1 MGIGAE
7 QWHLAWALL
16 LCAAPL
22 AVGYRLARRFSPPLD
37 AIPDALLLTYLA
49 QYLAVGIPGV
59 LGFLSPGSITVFV
72 GAFCI
77 LAWLAAGRPMPLT
90 PLQPFDRIV
99 VLACVLFVI
108 GYIGAFVY
116 TERLVPPLATDA
128 LTYHLPAAVQWL
140 QHRRIDLFAT
150 WFFNPANTYSPLAGS
165 LFGCFLLA
173 PVGNDALAR
182 FVQIGPLLLI
192 FFSLIQLGRRC
203 GGSTPAATI
212 LALAA
217 VLSRPLLSQSDLA
230 KDDLFVAAFFC
241 VVAANLAADNLHQ
254 PFSAARIG
262 IALGLMLATKYTALL
277 ALPMFLLALD
287 APLRAR
293 WRWRHWTCAIGAMLM
308 LAGPWY
314 LRNWILTGNPVFP
327 VTVNL
332 GLIHFPGLFSVSP
345 SRLLAAPRGLRA
357 TLMEGYFGM
366 PPALFIL
373 LALAWAAALLRTA
386 RSLLA
391 DPQRRLLILG
401 PPIGLLLFRYLSPYA
416 EVRFVLPV
424 FVLMFA
430 AAATALAG
438 APWLQAVSLVIAA
451 LAVGTSFS
459 SAHLADI
466 AIFCAAAALTVVA
479 GLLLWRLDVEVLGL
493 RRGIPRAASLLVA
506 IAAFF
511 ALTLWPAYLA
521 DYRAAIPAL
530 WYIAYG
536 PKGDLWTFAD
546 QNIPA
551 SATLAYANQFMI
563 YPLFGFDHRRKVIYA
578 PLVSKLSIRDLT
590 MPPHLSGE
598 QIADAATAAANRVV
612 DRDAWLRHLA
622 DAGAQYL
629 LVGADGRPPEADLA
643 RDDPRHFRQIFQ
655 NEAGLVYRIDLQP
668 EPPGRRVAPD

>member
-1 MGIGAE
+1 MEFAAE
-7 QWHLAWALL
+7 QWHLAWAML

-22 AVGYRLARRFSPPLD
+22 AAGYRLARRFSPPLD
-37 AIPDALLLTYLA
+37 AIPDALLLTFLA

-59 LGFLSPGSITVFV
+59 LGFLSPVSITLLV

-77 LAWLAAGRPMPLT
+77 VAWLAAGRPVPST
-90 PLQPFDRIV
+90 PLEPFDRIV
-99 VLACVLFVI
+99 VMVCVLFVI

-116 TERLVPPLATDA
+116 TERFVPPLATDA

-140 QHRRIDLFAT
+140 AHRRIDLFAT

-165 LFGCFLLA
+165 LFDCFLLA

-203 GGSTPAATI
+203 GGSTPLAAI

-241 VVAANLAADNLHQ
+241 VIAANLAADNLHQ
-254 PFSAARIG
+254 PVSAARIG

-277 ALPMFLLALD
+277 ALPMFLPALD
-287 APLRAR
+287 APFRAR
-293 WRWRHWTCAIGAMLM
+293 WRWWQWTCAVGAMLI

-332 GLIHFPGLFSVSP
+332 GLIHLPGLFSVSP
-345 SRLLAAPRGLRA
+345 SRVLAAPHGLRA
-357 TLMEGYFGM
+357 TLLEGYFSM
-366 PPALFIL
+366 PPVLFAI
-373 LALAWAAALLRTA
+373 LALTWAAALLRTA
-386 RSLLA
+386 RLLLS
-391 DPQRRLLILG
+391 DPRRRLLILG

-424 FVLMFA
+424 FILLFA

-438 APWLQAVSLVIAA
+438 APWLQAGSLLIAA
-451 LAVGTSFS
+451 LAVGTNFS
-459 SAHLADI
+459 SAHLAEI

-479 GLLLWRLDVEVLGL
+479 GLVLWRLDVDVLGL
-493 RRGIPRAASLLVA
+493 RRGIPRAASLLAA

-521 DYRAAIPAL
+521 DYRAAVPAL
-530 WYIAYG
+530 WSIAYG
-536 PKGDLWTFAD
+536 PQGDVWTFVD

-551 SATLAYANQFMI
+551 SATIAYANQFMI
-563 YPLFGFDHRRKVIYA
+563 YPLYGFDHRRKVIYA
-578 PLVSKLSIRDLT
+578 PLVPKLTIRDLA
-590 MPPHLSGE
+590 MPAHLSGE
-598 QIADAATAAANRVV
+598 QITDAATAAADRAV
-612 DRDAWLRHLA
+612 DRDAWLRNLA
-622 DAGAQYL
+622 AAGAQYL
-629 LVGADGRPPEADLA
+629 LVGAGARPPEADLA
-643 RDDPRHFRQIFQ
+643 RGDPQHFQLIFQ
-655 NEAGLVYRIDLQP
+655 NEAAVVYRIDLSP
-668 EPPGRRVAPD
+668 KPPGAS